1 MSKARSLNKVQLIGN
16 LTRDPVLKQTANSFT
31 VCTFGIA
38 TNSSWKDA
46 SGSAKERAEF
56 HNIVAW
62 NKLAEVCAQILG
74 TGMLVYLE
82 GELRTR
88 AWSDEKGEKRYRT
101 EIKLDDMILLDGKD
115 KEPVGL
121 DKAKEMGGDVVE
133 NFEDENIA
141 TEVAVDSAMD
151 AEVDAA
157 ISSEVDEQDLF

>member
-1 MSKARSLNKVQLIGN
+1 MAKARSLNKVQLIGN

-31 VCTFGIA
+31 VCTFGVA

-46 SGSAKERAEF
+46 SGSIKERAEF

-62 NKLAEVCAQILG
+62 NKLAEVCTQILG

-88 AWSDEKGEKRYRT
+88 AWTDEKGEKRYRT

-121 DKAKEMGGDVVE
+121 DKAKELGNDSSEEFEEEAAPVE
-133 NFEDENIA
+133 
-141 TEVAVDSAMD
+141 
-151 AEVDAA
+151 AA
-157 ISSEVDEQDLF
+157 IEEVNTEVDEQDLF